1 MHVVKTLYPM
11 DSFTFKAIYRKL
23 ITETPKDL
31 NLHKKE
37 ARLHSLRYT
46 NGNQIDKS
54 SKNS

>member
-1 MHVVKTLYPM
+1 MDNFIFKVV
-11 DSFTFKAIYRKL
+11 YRL

-46 NGNQIDKS
+46 NHNHIDKG